1 MMEKLSLRL
10 SLKNRLT
17 EKAAMADPSS
27 LPAGGLRRVFWVLAL
42 GALVSGLGCAS
53 SNDHEKKLVK
63 NGLTLK
69 YISKISAGSGVSE
82 IPFDHPAKIPEEKV
96 RNHLLALRFEPL
108 TLFGKERRVYTHKDV
123 RRITRLIA
131 KALQRAKEN
140 TLVSYEVETSDG
152 KTVGEVFLSDN
163 KINWRFKK
171 IRGMTYLNNDSP
183 SFRGGGGALWRLSPK
198 KGQHLYVS
206 KRFLGDKIWD
216 NWIVADLDL
225 PQQKI
230 KGSSGKK
237 RIAKRGNS
245 PDKDSPGS
253 RTNSRGGDAAQAG
266 SVDADPGLEEKLK
279 FLKSLRQK
287 KLIDDKEF
295 QRKRRDLLDKYL

>member
-1 MMEKLSLRL
+1 
-10 SLKNRLT
+10 KNRLT
-17 EKAAMADPSS
+17 KKAATADLSS
-27 LPAGGLRRVFWVLAL
+27 SSAGRLRLALWGLLL
-42 GALVSGLGCAS
+42 GALISGLGCAS
-53 SNDHEKKLVK
+53 SKSHEKKLVK

-69 YISKISAGSGVSE
+69 YISKISAGDGVAKM
-82 IPFDHPAKIPEEKV
+82 PFDHPAKIPEEKV

-108 TLFGKERRVYTHKDV
+108 TILGKERPVYTKKDV
-123 RRITRLIA
+123 KRITRLIA

-152 KTVGEVFLSDN
+152 KTVGDVFLSDN

-171 IRGMTYLNNDSP
+171 IRGLTYSNNDSP
-183 SFRGGGGALWRLSPK
+183 SARGGLAALWRLTPK

-206 KRFLGDKIWD
+206 KKFLGSKVWD

-225 PQQKI
+225 PQQKT

-237 RIAKRGNS
+237 RTSKRGNS

-253 RTNSRGGDAAQAG
+253 RTNSHQDAAKAG
-266 SVDADPGLEEKLK
+266 SVDADPGLEEKLE
-279 FLKSLRQK
+279 FLKGLRRK

-295 QRKRRDLLDKYL
+295 QRKRRELLDKYL